1 MEIDGLVAV
10 GGILS
15 LALGI
20 CAIILVRRQEEI
32 IWNKMI
38 SAHLLSWM
46 FISRGLTQ
54 AITSFTIED
63 NFLDLLIFIDQF
75 LDFTFVFSIVL
86 LSFIFPIPLIRNKKQ
101 LFYAIFGLVCIGI
114 IATFSVILN
123 GVNHPM
129 SSIHINLYIVT
140 GTIWTIVYLKF
151 RFMPGKEDD
160 SEIQGIANAA
170 LLLNVLLVGYTWFK
184 WTGLY
189 TQSEFF
195 YNQKISSLPGAANA
209 LHESQLYTDY
219 LWSMNLAVATFFG
232 LTMFVVE
239 IYRVYKRRG
248 DWTSYLVIIYMV
260 LGIFGQLIH
269 GFESVENSSFRPVWE
284 LMTSTLHYTL
294 IRPLLALL
302 LLFRFGLI
310 RIEDRNRSLS
320 KTMSII
326 LIVVASSAIIEII
339 QSLIPITELV
349 SAGILGLA
357 IAFAIGWE
365 ERLFNLLVSNPI
377 ENPNHR
383 KEYYFPI
390 IIFDSKEMELLD
402 RGLFIA
408 IIIGMSLAVMLV
420 LIGVPAGGGVL
431 A

>member
-20 CAIILVRRQEEI
+20 CGIILARRQKDI

-38 SAHLLSWM
+38 GAHLISWM

-54 AITSFTIED
+54 AITSFTLEE
-63 NFLDLLIFIDQF
+63 NLQDLQIFVDQF

-86 LSFIFPIPLIRNKKQ
+86 LSFIFPIPFIRNKKQ
-101 LFYAIFGLVCIGI
+101 LVYAIFFLVSIAI
-114 IATFSVILN
+114 IATFSIILN
-123 GVNHPM
+123 GVNHPLSM
-129 SSIHINLYIVT
+129 LHANVYIVT
-140 GTIWTIVYLKF
+140 GTIWTIIYLKF

-160 SEIQGIANAA
+160 QEIQGIASAA
-170 LLLNVLLVGYTWFK
+170 LLLNVLVVGYTWFK

-219 LWSMNLAVATFFG
+219 IWTMNLAAASFFG

-239 IYRVYKRRG
+239 LYRVFKQRG
-248 DWTSYLVIIYMV
+248 DWTSYLVIVYMV

-326 LIVVASSAIIEII
+326 LIVVASSAILEII

-357 IAFAIGWE
+357 IALAIGWE
-365 ERLFNLLVSNPI
+365 ERLFNSLVSNPLVY
-377 ENPNHR
+377 PNHR
-383 KEYYFPI
+383 KEYYFPNI
-390 IIFDSKEMELLD
+390 GFESREMELFD
-402 RGLFIA
+402 RGILIS
-408 IIIGMSLAVMLV
+408 IVIGMFLAVILELV
-420 LIGVPAGGGVL
+420 GVPATGGVL
-431 A
+431 G